1 MAFGLDTD
9 SFLNALFRM
18 AHRRCMPKD
27 VISDNGTNF
36 VGAAKEL
43 KQLISGLNSD
53 VLKSNLANKSV
64 KWLFNPPHAPYFGGV
79 FESLVKSAKRAIY
92 AILSSGD
99 VSDEELMTAF
109 TGAEA
114 LLNSRPLTYK
124 SAHPQDHVPL
134 TPNHFLHGQVGR
146 NFAPELDS
154 TSFSTKKQWR
164 RVQELIR
171 HVWKRWMREWLPT
184 LNIRKKWITPS
195 RDIQVDAVVIVV
207 SPDTPRG
214 VWPLGRVLK
223 TYPGKDD
230 HFALSPLEV
239 SLNYPRAFVL
249 LSTLD
254 DLGSV
259 QASNTDK
266 AATMLPPTEDAF
278 KLQIICR
285 LQKVSGLPL
294 LNTAPAL
301 VAKTLHM
308 IMNLKV

>member
-18 AHRRCMPKD
+18 AHRRGMPKE

-53 VLKSNLANKSV
+53 VIKSTLANKSV

-114 LLNSRPLTYK
+114 LLNSRPLTNQ
-124 SAHPQDHVPL
+124 SAHPQDDVPL
-134 TPNHFLHGQVGR
+134 TPNHFLHGQVGGD
-146 NFAPELDS
+146 FAPELDS
-154 TSFSTKKQWR
+154 TSFSPKKRWR

-184 LNIRKKWITPS
+184 LNVRKKWFTPS
-195 RDIQVDAVVIVV
+195 RDIQVDDVVIVV

-230 HFALSPLEV
+230 HIRVLDVQVGKTVVKRPITKVCPLEW
-239 SLNYPRAFVL
+239 S
-249 LSTLD
+249 
-254 DLGSV
+254 
-259 QASNTDK
+259 
-266 AATMLPPTEDAF
+266 
-278 KLQIICR
+278 
-285 LQKVSGLPL
+285 
-294 LNTAPAL
+294 
-301 VAKTLHM
+301 
-308 IMNLKV
+308 